1 MDSRNRMR
9 IGMVVLLAG
18 IGVIVSACDNDKLDS
33 EAGLRLFSGKEK
45 VVGPGYTPP
54 PDDTYTLPEDTSPAD
69 QRTEDHDLFIHDE
82 TDGAL
87 PDVCMPDCSGKECG
101 DDGCGG
107 SCGNC
112 SGCKSVCSGGQC
124 EAQPQAD
131 SGCFDNDI
139 CWKDSCGAWGEK
151 VTECGQAGCKPGSK
165 VCSGCEELCK
175 SIECGENSGCN
186 CGACPSGKSCQQNKC
201 VVECGDGQCGAGEDY
216 CNCPGD
222 CAASTCAGCCQGTV
236 CKAGTSN
243 SECGKNGAACA
254 SCSGGKTCQSQ
265 ACAYKCGD
273 GVCAAGQED
282 YCNCPG
288 DCAASTC
295 AGCCQGTVCKAGT
308 SNSECGKNGASC
320 ANCTASGKVCQSQG
334 CVVPP
339 TWTDPT
345 SGLTWQV
352 TPTGGIMN
360 WSNAKAHCAALS
372 LDGGGWYLPSISE
385 LRSLIRGCPGT
396 VTGGACEVTD
406 SCLSYSLCWDE
417 GACYS
422 CSGGD
427 GPADGCYWPDSII
440 GTCGW
445 YWSSSPVE
453 DFDDF
458 AWHVDFNNGRVNRYD
473 VDYYHLRVRC
483 VR

>member
-243 SECGKNGAACA
+243 SECGKNGA
-254 SCSGGKTCQSQ
+254 
-265 ACAYKCGD
+265 
-273 GVCAAGQED
+273 
-282 YCNCPG
+282 
-288 DCAASTC
+288 
-295 AGCCQGTVCKAGT
+295 
-308 SNSECGKNGASC
+308 SC

-440 GTCGW
+440 GTCSW

-453 DFDDF
+453 DGGGY
-458 AWHVDFNNGRVNRYD
+458 AWIVGFSIGDVSVYD
-473 VDYYHLRVRC
+473 VSNDLRVRC